1 VKHSLIRQIG
11 IVLATG
17 CAAVA
22 LAAPASARP
31 FTQDNYIDVPQ
42 TCFGEAVR
50 VEQLHRRAAMLYAVF
65 AVGSAQTRSETC
77 RRAGISAERLT
88 KADDARV
95 TG

>member
-22 LAAPASARP
+22 LAAPASARL

-42 TCFGEAVR
+42 CQPAKPFE
-50 VEQLHRRAAMLYAVF
+50 
-65 AVGSAQTRSETC
+65 
-77 RRAGISAERLT
+77 
-88 KADDARV
+88 
-95 TG
+95 